1 MNRSSETGAPRPV
14 PYPSPSRRDPVA
26 RVATGAVGGPPGR
39 HTRVGARGSGA
50 VAATLVALGAAM
62 LALGVFQKGHCVVRG
77 WANPDQ
83 FWRTCYSDVPVLHV
97 TTPLADRV
105 MPYLGEGI
113 AQPPGS
119 GLAMWLLALV
129 TPRAGTD
136 LPAQQWVF
144 GLWALAAVVLLAA
157 AVIAAVALRPRNPWQ
172 AAHLALAP
180 VLVPLALVST
190 TLLAVA
196 LAMVGLLAFRRAR
209 PAAAGALLGGAV
221 LTDPTTLVLLAGLAL
236 VAVRAGRRW
245 SAAVLAATALGVV
258 ALVTVVLTVLDPEG
272 GTVWLRRAWSDDA
285 GYGALALVPG
295 LWGTD
300 LPGWA
305 LTAVE
310 LLGWG
315 AALLVGGRLAL
326 AAPVVPP
333 LARVAAPM
341 LLIVLLTSREL
352 PVQASLWVL
361 PLLALSGVSWRDH
374 LLWAGAEA
382 VHFVTVWMHIGFAS
396 DPGRGLAGEDYAAAV
411 LLRAAALAWVLS
423 QATRTAATPD
433 QGRISS
439 LPVVPPDSRS
449 AWAREAS
456 ASG

>member
-1 MNRSSETGAPRPV
+1 M
-14 PYPSPSRRDPVA
+14 
-26 RVATGAVGGPPGR
+26 
-39 HTRVGARGSGA
+39 
-50 VAATLVALGAAM
+50 AATLVALGAGM
-62 LALGVFQKGHCVVRG
+62 LALAVFQKGHCVVRG

-119 GLAMWLLALV
+119 GLVMWLLALL
-129 TPRAGTD
+129 TPRAGTEVA
-136 LPAQQWVF
+136 AQQWVF

-157 AVIAAVALRPRNPWQ
+157 AVVAAVALRPRNPWQ

-180 VLVPLALVST
+180 LLVPLALVST

-196 LAMVGLLAFRRAR
+196 LAMLGLLAFRHAR
-209 PAAAGALLGGAV
+209 PAVAGGLLGGAV
-221 LTDPTTLVLLAGLAL
+221 LTDPVALVLLAAVAL

-245 SAAVLAATALGVV
+245 SAAVLAAAALGVV
-258 ALVTVVLTVLDPEG
+258 ALVTVVLTVLEPAG
-272 GTVWLRRAWSDDA
+272 GTLWLRRAWSDDA
-285 GYGALALVPG
+285 GYGALALVPA
-295 LWGTD
+295 LWGAD
-300 LPGWA
+300 LPSWT

-310 LLGWG
+310 LLGWVL
-315 AALLVGGRLAL
+315 ALLVGGRLAL
-326 AAPVVPP
+326 SAATVPP

-341 LLIVLLTSREL
+341 LLLVLLTSREL

-361 PLLALSGVSWRDH
+361 PLLALSAISWRDH

-382 VHFVTVWMHIGFAS
+382 VHFVTVWLHIGFAS

-411 LLRAAALAWVLS
+411 VLRAVALAWVLV
-423 QATRTAATPD
+423 QAMRTAAPSG
-433 QGRISS
+433 QGRTSS
-439 LPVVPPDSRS
+439 LPVVAPDSRS